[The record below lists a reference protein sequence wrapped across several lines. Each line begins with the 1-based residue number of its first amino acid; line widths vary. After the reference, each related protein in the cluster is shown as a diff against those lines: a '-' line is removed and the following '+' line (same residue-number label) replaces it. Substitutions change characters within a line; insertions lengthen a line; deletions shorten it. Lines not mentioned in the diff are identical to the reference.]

1 MHRNSLALLS
11 RGDAPNGLLG
21 LDAGLHREVMASR
34 IVEGIGVHIPTL
46 RAEQTEFVEHQ
57 RIRARE
63 TAHRRCII
71 TRSHVVQ
78 TLFCVTSL
86 PVERDAQMEE
96 LLACQPRCKHRSCV
110 FTVCGDAPSTSRN
123 GSA

>member
-1 MHRNSLALLS
+1 
-11 RGDAPNGLLG
+11 
-21 LDAGLHREVMASR
+21 
-34 IVEGIGVHIPTL
+34 
-46 RAEQTEFVEHQ
+46 
-57 RIRARE
+57 
-63 TAHRRCII
+63 
-71 TRSHVVQ
+71 
-78 TLFCVTSL
+78 L